1 MFPRGTEPTVVY
13 AYMYTY
19 TYVLHACMLAFLSH
33 VWLFAAL
40 WTVAS
45 VHRISQAR
53 ILEWVAIF
61 SSRGSSPPKD
71 QNYVSYVSCIDRQV
85 VYHQRHLGSPI
96 YIFIYIYIPQLI
108 LFLWRTPTFY
118 YKRLF
123 FTPYDMYL
131 LLILNKEDLI
141 NIIAIQMYLLYS
153 LKSMKTPKIDKLR
166 RKKTNSINLGKF
178 QMP

>member
-1 MFPRGTEPTVVY
+1 MFPRGTEPVVVFT
-13 AYMYTY
+13 YMYTY
-19 TYVLHACMLAFLSH
+19 TYVLHACRLTFLSH

-85 VYHQRHLGSPI
+85 VYH
-96 YIFIYIYIPQLI
+96 
-108 LFLWRTPTFY
+108 
-118 YKRLF
+118 
-123 FTPYDMYL
+123 
-131 LLILNKEDLI
+131 
-141 NIIAIQMYLLYS
+141 
-153 LKSMKTPKIDKLR
+153 
-166 RKKTNSINLGKF
+166 
-178 QMP
+178 